1 MCSGGKRNMM
11 KSQILTEKETEQI
24 RFSILASGSTGN
36 ATLVETADQ
45 KILIDCG
52 LSGKKMEGLF
62 SQIGRSIEDLDAIL
76 ITHEHSDHIKG
87 LGVLARKYKL
97 PIYANQKTWNA
108 MNGMI
113 GEVALEQ
120 KFEFGMETVKDFGSL
135 QVESFGV
142 SHDAVE
148 PMFYIF
154 HNGNKK
160 FVMITDTGYVSDRMK
175 GHIANA
181 DAYLFESNHD
191 VEMLRMGRYPWNVK
205 RRILGDEGHVSNE
218 DAGIAMSE
226 VIGDRTKRIYLG
238 HLSKD
243 NNMKDLAR
251 MSVSQTLKQEGIIVG
266 ESLDLFDTDPEQPT
280 DLFTI

>member
-1 MCSGGKRNMM
+1 MFAKEI
-11 KSQILTEKETEQI
+11 KIASQATDQL
-24 RFSILASGSTGN
+24 RFSILASGSSGN

-45 KILIDCG
+45 TILVDCG
-52 LSGKKMEGLF
+52 LSGKKIEHLF
-62 SQIGRSIEDLDAIL
+62 SEVGRSMADVDAIL
-76 ITHEHSDHIKG
+76 VTHEHVDHIKG
-87 LGVLARKYKL
+87 LGVLARRYEV
-97 PIYANQKTWNA
+97 PVYANAKTWAA
-108 MNGMI
+108 METTI
-113 GEVALEQ
+113 GEINSEQ
-120 KFEFGMETVKDFGSL
+120 KFQFDMETVKSFGSL

-142 SHDAVE
+142 SHDAAE

-154 HNGNKK
+154 HSGKKK

-175 GHIANA
+175 GHIADA

-218 DAGIAMSE
+218 DAAIAMSE
-226 VIGDRTKRIYLG
+226 VIGDATKRIYLG

-251 MSVSQTLKQEGIIVG
+251 MAVSQTLAGEGIIVG
-266 ESLDLFDTDPEQPT
+266 EQVDLFDTDPEVPT
-280 DLFTI
+280 SIFTI

>member
-1 MCSGGKRNMM
+1 MFA
-11 KSQILTEKETEQI
+11 KEIKTANQATDQL
-24 RFSILASGSTGN
+24 RFSILASGSSGN
-36 ATLVETADQ
+36 ATLIETADQ
-45 KILIDCG
+45 TILVDCG
-52 LSGKKMEGLF
+52 LSGKKIEHLF
-62 SQIGRSIEDLDAIL
+62 SEVGRSMTDVDAIL
-76 ITHEHSDHIKG
+76 VTHEHVDHIKG
-87 LGVLARKYKL
+87 LGVLARRYEV
-97 PIYANQKTWNA
+97 PVYANAKTWAA
-108 MNGMI
+108 METSI
-113 GEVALEQ
+113 GEINSAQ
-120 KFEFGMETVKDFGSL
+120 KFQFDMETVKSFGSL

-142 SHDAVE
+142 SHDAAE

-154 HNGNKK
+154 HSGKKK

-226 VIGDRTKRIYLG
+226 VIGDATKRIYLG

-251 MSVSQTLKQEGIIVG
+251 MAVSQTLAGEGIIIG
-266 ESLDLFDTDPEQPT
+266 EQIDLFDTDPEIPT
-280 DLFTI
+280 PIFTI

>member
-1 MCSGGKRNMM
+1 MFAKEI
-11 KSQILTEKETEQI
+11 KTASQTDEL
-24 RFSILASGSTGN
+24 RFSILASGSSGN
-36 ATLVETADQ
+36 ATLIETANQ
-45 KILIDCG
+45 TILVDCG
-52 LSGKKMEGLF
+52 LSGKKIENLF
-62 SQIGRSIEDLDAIL
+62 SEVGRSMTDVDAIL
-76 ITHEHSDHIKG
+76 VTHEHVDHIKG
-87 LGVLARKYKL
+87 LGVLARRYEV
-97 PIYANQKTWNA
+97 PIYANAKTWAA
-108 MNGMI
+108 MEPSI
-113 GEVALEQ
+113 GEINNAQ
-120 KFEFGMETVKDFGSL
+120 KFQFDMETVKSFGSL

-142 SHDAVE
+142 SHDAAE

-154 HNGNKK
+154 HSGKKK

-191 VEMLRMGRYPWNVK
+191 VGMLRMGRYPWNVK

-226 VIGDRTKRIYLG
+226 VIGDATKRIYLG

-251 MSVSQTLKQEGIIVG
+251 MSVSQTLAGEGIIVG
-266 ESLDLFDTDPEQPT
+266 EQIELFDTDPEIPT
-280 DLFTI
+280 PIFSI

>member
-1 MCSGGKRNMM
+1 MFAKEI
-11 KSQILTEKETEQI
+11 KTASQTDEL
-24 RFSILASGSTGN
+24 RFSILASGSSGN
-36 ATLVETADQ
+36 AALIETANQ
-45 KILIDCG
+45 TILVDCG
-52 LSGKKMEGLF
+52 LSGKKMENLF
-62 SQIGRSIEDLDAIL
+62 SEVGRSMTDVDAIL
-76 ITHEHSDHIKG
+76 VTHEHVDHIKG
-87 LGVLARKYKL
+87 LGVLARRYEV
-97 PIYANQKTWNA
+97 PIYANAKTWAA
-108 MNGMI
+108 MEPSI
-113 GEVALEQ
+113 GEINSAQ
-120 KFEFGMETVKDFGSL
+120 KFQFDMETVKSFGSL

-142 SHDAVE
+142 SHDAAE

-154 HNGNKK
+154 HSGKKK

-191 VEMLRMGRYPWNVK
+191 VGMLRMGRYPWNVK

-226 VIGDRTKRIYLG
+226 VIGDATKRIYLG

-251 MSVSQTLKQEGIIVG
+251 MSVSQTLAGEGIIVG
-266 ESLDLFDTDPEQPT
+266 EQVELFDTDPEIPT
-280 DLFTI
+280 PIFSI